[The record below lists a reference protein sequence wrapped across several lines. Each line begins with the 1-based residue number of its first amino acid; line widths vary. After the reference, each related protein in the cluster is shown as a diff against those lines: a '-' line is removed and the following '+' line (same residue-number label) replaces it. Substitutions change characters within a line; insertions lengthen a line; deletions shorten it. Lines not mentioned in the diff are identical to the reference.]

1 MKKFIMN
8 KKNQLVA
15 VVTLAATSS
24 GAVTAADY
32 TADIATAVTD
42 GTGNVT
48 AVIAGVIAIAILGF
62 GVGKM
67 LGWFNR

>member
-15 VVTLAATSS
+15 VVALAATSS

-32 TADIATAVTD
+32 TTEIASAVTD
-42 GTGNVT
+42 GSGNVT
-48 AVIAGVIAIAILGF
+48 AVIAGVIGIAILGF
-62 GVGKM
+62 GVGHV
-67 LGWFNR
+67 LGWFKR